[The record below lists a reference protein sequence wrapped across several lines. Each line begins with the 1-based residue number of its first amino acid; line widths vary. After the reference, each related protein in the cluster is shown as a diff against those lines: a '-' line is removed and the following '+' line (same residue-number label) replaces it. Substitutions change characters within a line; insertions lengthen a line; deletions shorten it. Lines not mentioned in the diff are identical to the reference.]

1 MYKYKKKF
9 CFYFYIL
16 YIIFFI
22 LITSSLSGSSGKNKK
37 AQKSPRIPPSVY
49 SADIKIGP
57 FRLKPSFSIKNAG
70 YDSNIFY
77 TAHQPVADYTAT
89 PTAGLRSVLLL
100 GNRGFLDFGGE
111 LGWLWFAR
119 TPSQNYLNRYAD
131 AHLEFYLSRF
141 TFYIEEGYAKARRR
155 FGYEIDIRT
164 LHTINSL
171 NMGISYEPSDKV
183 SLKFAYNQDLLRYD
197 SQAIFRGYR
206 LDEILNHIK
215 NSFDLTYRQQILPKT
230 AALSEFSYTKY
241 NFDNPANDLNSVS
254 YRALWGAEF
263 DPSAFI
269 QGTFKMGFAYLTFPS
284 LDIEDYKGLAGSA
297 SLRFRFSDYT
307 YFLVDFNQDTYFSYW
322 AYYFISKSYGGT
334 LGFYLSERIRIDVGG
349 TMVNNFYKATEI
361 WKEKRRID
369 RLNLYRVN
377 ILYRLAESISTG
389 VGISYRERTSN
400 WGYEW
405 DGFTIFSLISYEF

>member
-1 MYKYKKKF
+1 MFISKRIIFSSKS
-9 CFYFYIL
+9 IL

-22 LITSSLSGSSGKNKK
+22 FITSSLSAYSGKIQR
-37 AQKSPRIPPSVY
+37 AQKSPRVPPSVY

-57 FRLKPSFSIKNAG
+57 FRLKPTFSIKNAG

-77 TAHQPVADYTAT
+77 SPQQPVADYTAT
-89 PTAGLRSVLLL
+89 PTAGLRSILLL

-141 TFYIEEGYAKARRR
+141 TLYIEEGYTRARRR

-164 LHTINSL
+164 LHTVNSL
-171 NMGISYEPSDKV
+171 NMGINYEPSAKT
-183 SLKFAYNQDLLRYD
+183 SLKFAFNQDLLRYD
-197 SQAIFRGYR
+197 SQATFRGYK
-206 LDEILNHIK
+206 LDEILDHRES
-215 NSFDLTYRQQILPKT
+215 SFGVTYRQQVLPKT
-230 AALSEFSYTKY
+230 AALSEFNYVRY
-241 NFDNPANDLNSVS
+241 NFDNPTSDLNSVS

-284 LDIEDYKGLAGSA
+284 LDIKDYKGLAGSA

-322 AYYFISKSYGGT
+322 AYYFISKLYGGT
-334 LGFYLSERIRIDVGG
+334 LGFYLSERIRIDVAG
-349 TMVNNFYKATEI
+349 TVINNFYEATEI
-361 WKEKRRID
+361 WKEERRID
-369 RLNLYRVN
+369 HLNLYRVN
-377 ILYRLAESISTG
+377 ILYRLAESIGTG
-389 VGISYRERTSN
+389 VGISYLERASS

-405 DGFTIFSLISYEF
+405 DGFTVFSLISYEF

>member
-1 MYKYKKKF
+1 MCIPQKKF
-9 CFYFYIL
+9 LTYL
-16 YIIFFI
+16 SAIFLI
-22 LITSSLSGSSGKNKK
+22 LITAPLSGYSGKTKRV
-37 AQKSPRIPPSVY
+37 QKNSRFPPSVY

-57 FRLKPSFSIKNAG
+57 FRLKPSFSIKNIG

-77 TAHQPVADYTAT
+77 SSRKPVADYTAT

-141 TFYIEEGYAKARRR
+141 TFYIEEGYARARER

-164 LHTINSL
+164 LHTVNSL
-171 NMGISYEPSDKV
+171 NIGINYEPSAKT

-197 SQAIFRGYR
+197 SQATFRGYR
-206 LDEILNHIK
+206 LDEILNHMK
-215 NSFDLTYRQQILPKT
+215 NSFGITYRQQILPKT
-230 AALSEFSYTKY
+230 AAISEFSYARY
-241 NFDNPANDLNSVS
+241 NFNNPTSDLNSIS

-263 DPSAFI
+263 DPTAFI
-269 QGTFKMGFAYLTFPS
+269 QGTFKMGFSYLTFPS
-284 LDIEDYKGLAGSA
+284 PDIKDYKGLAGSA
-297 SLRFRFSDYT
+297 SLKFRFSDYT

-322 AYYFISKSYGGT
+322 AYYFLSKLYGGT
-334 LGFYLSERIRIDVGG
+334 LGFYLSERIKIDITG
-349 TMVNNFYKATEI
+349 TVINNFYQATEV
-361 WKEKRRID
+361 WKEEGRID
-369 RLNLYRVN
+369 RLHLYRVN
-377 ILYRLAESISTG
+377 ILYRLAESIGTG
-389 VGISYRERTSN
+389 VGISYLERTSN

-405 DGFTIFSLISYEF
+405 DGFTIFSLVSYEF

>member
-1 MYKYKKKF
+1 M
-9 CFYFYIL
+9 
-16 YIIFFI
+16 
-22 LITSSLSGSSGKNKK
+22 ITSSVSGFSGGTKKEQKN
-37 AQKSPRIPPSVY
+37 PRIPPSVY

-70 YDSNIFY
+70 YDSNIFFSPQ
-77 TAHQPVADYTAT
+77 QPVADYTAT
-89 PTAGLRSVLLL
+89 PTAGLRSVLLF
-100 GNRGFLDFGGE
+100 GNRAFLDFGGE

-119 TPSQNYLNRYAD
+119 TRSQNYLNRYAD

-141 TFYIEEGYAKARRR
+141 TFYIEEGYAKARER
-155 FGYEIDIRT
+155 FGYEIDSRT

-171 NMGISYEPSDKV
+171 NMGINYEPSDKV

-197 SQAIFRGYR
+197 SQAIFRDYR
-206 LDEILNHIK
+206 LDEILNHMK
-215 NSFDLTYRQQILPKT
+215 NSFGLTYRQQILPKT

-241 NFDNPANDLNSVS
+241 GFDNPDSNLNSVS

-269 QGTFKMGFAYLTFPS
+269 QGTFKMGFAYLTFTSP
-284 LDIEDYKGLAGSA
+284 DIKDYKGLAGSA

-322 AYYFISKSYGGT
+322 AYYFLSKLYGGT
-334 LGFYLSERIRIDVGG
+334 LGFYLSERIKIDITG
-349 TMVNNFYKATEI
+349 TVINNFYEATEI
-361 WKEKRRID
+361 WKEERRID
-369 RLNLYRVN
+369 RLHLYRVN
-377 ILYRLAESISTG
+377 IWYRLAESIGTG
-389 VGISYRERTSN
+389 VGISYLERTSN

-405 DGFTIFSLISYEF
+405 DGLTIFSLVSYEF